1 MSISLGHVAEQVE
14 GLKATI
20 NEVLAMNAGMHD
32 MLAALIAT
40 HPDPKSLLHAFNES
54 APALGRPAAAAEAPV
69 EHAERYRAV
78 FRTLLQTG
86 G

>member
-1 MSISLGHVAEQVE
+1 MSISLGHVAEQIE

-40 HPDPKSLLHAFNES
+40 HPDPKTLLHVFNES
-54 APALGRPAAAAEAPV
+54 APSALTEAPV
-69 EHAERYRAV
+69 EHADRYRAV